1 LITIR
6 IYGGLG
12 NQLFQIFAARH
23 LAQLNNTNLQCN
35 LDSGGKGAF
44 QHLESLEDLTFQF
57 MHKNTV
63 IQFNSKLYTR
73 ISHLISRKFP
83 ELYLKFSW
91 AFKDYKSSSSGFDP
105 FLSRLPNGQFL
116 EGYFQS
122 YKYVANLVSQD
133 PKAASV
139 QPKKTGRVLDEYIRL
154 IEIENPIVIHVRR
167 GDYVGNL
174 GAGLLSSQ
182 YYADAIYTL
191 NGPQRNIWVF
201 SDDIQAAKEEFSKL
215 STSNWRWIGSSELT
229 SPSQN
234 LYLMSLAKDIV
245 IANST
250 FSWWGAMLNQKK
262 NVVAPEKWSRNQED
276 PRDLYPPEWKT
287 IQSFWVE

>member
-1 LITIR
+1 MISVR

-23 LAQLNNTNLQCN
+23 LAQLKNTNLQCN

-57 MHKNTV
+57 MHKNEV
-63 IQFNSKLYTR
+63 MPFKAKLHTR

-83 ELYLKFSW
+83 AFYLKISW
-91 AFKDYKSSSSGFDP
+91 AFKDYKSSSPGFDP
-105 FLSRLPNGQFL
+105 FLSRLPDGQFL
-116 EGYFQS
+116 EGYFQT
-122 YKYVANLVSQD
+122 YKYVAELVSQD
-133 PKAASV
+133 SKAASV
-139 QPKKTGRVLDEYIRL
+139 QPKKIGRSLNEYIRL

-174 GAGLLSSQ
+174 GAGLLSSE
-182 YYADAIYTL
+182 YYADAIHTL
-191 NGPQRNIWVF
+191 NGAQRNIWVF
-201 SDDIQAAKEEFSKL
+201 SDDIQAAKGEFSKL
-215 STSNWRWIGSSELT
+215 STANWRWIGSSELS

-234 LYLMSLAKDIV
+234 LYLMSWAKDIV

-250 FSWWGAMLNQKK
+250 FSWWGAMLNQEK
-262 NVVAPEKWSRNQED
+262 NVVAPDKWSKNQED

-287 IQSFWVE
+287 IKSSWVG